1 VRANHSI
8 LNSEAP
14 IWQRYLPI
22 VLTIIIGI
30 IISILAYFFV
40 LRWEQDRIRANFDKA
55 AEDRAF
61 AMQRQVSH
69 KLDLLHSVSAFIQA
83 EPDLSRDK
91 FRAVTQSYLDRY
103 PDMQALEWIPVVP
116 VLERSNFV
124 ENARQMFPDFRIVE
138 PDSNNNLVEASDR
151 PEYFPFLYIEP
162 MQGNELSVGVDIG
175 ADPARQEIL
184 NRARDTGEAMAISH
198 ITLVPETSSQHGLLI
213 FLPVYDS
220 ALNKEEATTNERHE
234 ALRGFVLGVFQVG
247 GILDIAM
254 KYLEPRP
261 IDIRVFDESPDVEKQ
276 FLYFHP
282 GVLDDDLLIKF
293 GDNTEKNRLELQ
305 VVKQFLVAG
314 RTWSV
319 EVTPAPGYHLA
330 TGSGWQALT
339 VLILGLLGTT
349 FLAVYFYG
357 AMRHAYL
364 MAEAAELA
372 NQRQSKF
379 LNGMSHQLR
388 TPLNAIIGYSEL
400 LQEEAEDLEDPAI
413 LQDIEKIYISGK
425 YLLSLSDGILDLSK
439 IKAGKLEVHTET
451 CKITHLVD
459 DIVSIASLLV
469 KKNGNK
475 LGVECPEDIG
485 TMQTDVTRLHQILF
499 SLLNNASDATSNGNV
514 KLAIYRNTAGGKE
527 WVHFAVSDDSK
538 GMPEEKATWLEGML
552 NSNEI
557 SELNAD
563 EENIRLGLVIS
574 AHFWK
579 IMGGKLSIKSQL
591 NQGSV
596 YTLSLPSI

>member
-1 VRANHSI
+1 MNPS
-8 LNSEAP
+8 LLKSETPA
-14 IWQRYLPI
+14 WQRYLPI
-22 VLTIIIGI
+22 ALTIVLGI
-30 IISILAYFFV
+30 TLSVLAYVFV
-40 LRWEQDRIRANFDKA
+40 LKWEQDRIRANFAKA

-61 AMQRQVSH
+61 AIQRQVSH
-69 KLDLLHSVSAFIQA
+69 KLDLLHSVSAFIQG
-83 EPDLSRDK
+83 ETDLERDK
-91 FRAVTQSYLDRY
+91 FRAVTQSYLKRY

-116 VLERSNFV
+116 AADRGHFE
-124 ENARQMFPDFRIVE
+124 EMARRMFPDFNISE
-138 PDSNNNLVEASDR
+138 PDADNNLVRAGDR

-162 MQGNELSVGVDIG
+162 MQGNELSIGVDIG

-184 NRARDTGEAMAISH
+184 NRARDNGEAMAISH

-213 FLPVYDS
+213 FLPVYDGGLKDEAS
-220 ALNKEEATTNERHE
+220 ATERHE

-247 GILDIAM
+247 EILDVAM

-282 GVLDDDLLIKF
+282 GVLDDEVLDQLGEDDMAADAMPDLEVK
-293 GDNTEKNRLELQ
+293 
-305 VVKQFLVAG
+305 KQFLVAG
-314 RTWSV
+314 RTWAI
-319 EVTPAPGYHLA
+319 EVTPAPGYLLT
-330 TGSGWQALT
+330 TGGGWQALT

-364 MAEAAELA
+364 MAEAAEVA

-400 LQEEAEDLEDPAI
+400 LQEEAEDLDDPTI
-413 LQDIEKIYISGK
+413 LQDVEKIYISGK

-439 IKAGKLEVHTET
+439 IKAGKMEVHTET
-451 CKITHLVD
+451 CKISHLVE
-459 DIVSIASLLV
+459 DIITIASLLV
-469 KKNGNK
+469 KKNGNQ
-475 LGVECPEDIG
+475 LSVECPDDIG

-499 SLLNNASDATSNGNV
+499 SLLNNASDATSNGTV
-514 KLAIYRNTAGGKE
+514 KLAIHRETRDGRE
-527 WVHFAVSDDSK
+527 WVNFAVSDNGK
-538 GMPEEKATWLEGML
+538 GMADDKREWLEETL
-552 NSNEI
+552 NDHDI
-557 SELNAD
+557 SELNVD

-579 IMGGKLSIKSQL
+579 IMGGRLNIESQP
-591 NQGSV
+591 GSGS
-596 YTLSLPSI
+596 TFILGLPSI